1 MAKGELKTELEIV
14 QEDSPEIELEMT
26 PAAEEKPKR
35 KPRKARKKKESND
48 LVNELDEASGSEEP
62 KRNVVKRFIDLVRD
76 ERTHKIFG
84 LALVLFS
91 VYTAVAIG
99 SYFFTWQ
106 TDQDKVKQFSWG
118 LLFDNS
124 IAVNNALGRLGAFVS
139 HNLIYNSFGV
149 ISSIWILFTVAAGV
163 TLMLKR
169 RVFNLSG
176 ILKTCLLTSVV
187 CSTTLAFIFQSSV
200 FPWGGA
206 FGGMTAGY
214 FLKMLGQVG
223 TAGLLIASV
232 LGLGIWMFNFDF
244 NKLIPKSRPKMM
256 EDDVDFAGA
265 TTAATAVA
273 PQQTF
278 ATNPSAQIIEPKPQ
292 PFEPQ
297 QPSLLENIV
306 SVFNPSPTPPV
317 VEEDG
322 FETVAKQVKQK
333 QEANEDGLTLDV
345 VETPVE
351 ELVTENEVGKL
362 GTQYDPTLD
371 LSGYQFPS
379 LDLLQQYG
387 TEKVKVDTE
396 ELERNKDQI
405 VQTLQHYN
413 IDIQK
418 IKATVGPTVTLYE
431 IVPAPGVRISKI
443 KNLEDDIAL
452 SLAALGIRIIAPI
465 PGKGTIGIEVP
476 NVNKE
481 TVSMRTLLASEK
493 FQHAQMELPVALGK
507 TISNEIFVAD
517 LAKMPHL
524 LMAGATGQGKS
535 VGINAILA
543 SLLYK
548 KHPAQLK
555 FVMVD
560 PKKVELSI
568 YSTIEKH
575 FLAKLPGEEDPII
588 VDTKKV
594 IHTLKALCI
603 EMDTRYDLL
612 KTAQVR
618 NLREY
623 NEKFLNRQLNPQNG
637 HKFLPYIVLVI
648 DEFADLIMTAGK
660 EVEMPIARLAQLARA
675 IGIHLII
682 ATQRPSVNIITGS
695 IKANFPARIAFRV
708 SAKVDSKTILDGSG
722 ADQLIGRGDMLFS
735 LGSEMIRLQCGFI
748 DTPEVEKVV
757 NHISSQ
763 QGYAAA
769 MMLPEVVDETED
781 GGIEKFDSSQRDD
794 FFDEAAKLIVM
805 SQQGSTSLIQRKLQL
820 GYNRAGRL
828 MDQLEAA
835 GIVGP
840 ARGSKPR
847 EVLMKDPMQL
857 DQFLNGL

>member
-14 QEDSPEIELEMT
+14 QEDSPELEIEM
-26 PAAEEKPKR
+26 AVEEKPKR
-35 KPRKARKKKESND
+35 KRKARKKKESND
-48 LVNELDEASGSEEP
+48 LVNELDDVNSSDEP
-62 KRNVVKRFIDLVRD
+62 KRNVIKRFIELVKD

-106 TDQDKVKQFSWG
+106 TDQDKVKQFSWS

-139 HNLIYNSFGV
+139 HNLIYNSFGI
-149 ISSIWILFTVAAGV
+149 ISAIWILFTVAAGI

-169 RVFNLSG
+169 RVFNLAA
-176 ILKTCLLTSVV
+176 ILKTSLLASVV
-187 CSTTLAFIFQSSV
+187 CSTTLAFIFQSSA

-232 LGLGIWMFNFDF
+232 LALGIWMFNIDF

-265 TTAATAVA
+265 TTSSATAVT

-322 FETVAKQVKQK
+322 FERVAKQVRQK
-333 QEANEDGLTLDV
+333 QEQNEDGLTLDL
-345 VETPVE
+345 VETPTE
-351 ELVTENEVGKL
+351 ELMQENEVGKI

-387 TEKVKVDTE
+387 TEKVKIDTE

-476 NVNKE
+476 NINKE

-594 IHTLKALCI
+594 VHTLKALCI
-603 EMDTRYDLL
+603 EMDQRYDLL
-612 KTAQVR
+612 KSAGSR

-660 EVEMPIARLAQLARA
+660 EVELPIARLAQLARA

-682 ATQRPSVNIITGS
+682 ATQRPSVNIITGT

-763 QGYAAA
+763 QGYAQA
-769 MMLPEVVDETED
+769 MMLPEVHDETED
-781 GGIEKFDSSQRDD
+781 SGLEKFDASQRDD
-794 FFDEAAKLIVM
+794 YFEEAAKLIVT

-847 EVLMKDPMQL
+847 EVLVKDFQQL

>member
-1 MAKGELKTELEIV
+1 MAKGELKSELEIV
-14 QEDSPEIELEMT
+14 QEDSPEMEIEMSVN
-26 PAAEEKPKR
+26 EKPKR
-35 KPRKARKKKESND
+35 KRQTRKKKESND
-48 LVNELDEASGSEEP
+48 LTNELDEPSLTNGS
-62 KRNVVKRFIDLVRD
+62 KRNVVRRVVDFVRD

-84 LALVLFS
+84 LVLVLFS

-106 TDQDKVKQFSWG
+106 TDQDKVKQASWG

-124 IAVNNALGRLGAFVS
+124 ISVNNALGRLGAFVS

-149 ISSIWILFTVAAGV
+149 VSAIWILFTVAAGI

-169 RVFNLSG
+169 RVFNLAG
-176 ILKTCLLTSVV
+176 ILKASLLTSVI
-187 CSTTLAFIFQSSV
+187 CSTALAFIFQASA

-206 FGGMTAGY
+206 FGGMTAVY

-244 NKLIPKSRPKMM
+244 NKLIPTSRPKMM
-256 EDDVDFAGA
+256 EDDLDFAGGL
-265 TTAATAVA
+265 TAAAA
-273 PQQTF
+273 PQTF
-278 ATNPSAQIIEPKPQ
+278 GTNASADIVEPKPK

-297 QPSLLENIV
+297 QSSMLENIV

-322 FETVAKQVKQK
+322 FETVARQVKQRK
-333 QEANEDGLTLDV
+333 EEASEEGLTLDV

-351 ELVTENEVGKL
+351 EYVEENEVGKI

-387 TEKVKVDTE
+387 TEKVKIDTE

-493 FQHAQMELPVALGK
+493 FQHAQMELPIALGK

-555 FVMVD
+555 FVMID

-568 YSTIEKH
+568 YSHIEKH

-588 VDTKKV
+588 VDTKKA

-603 EMDTRYDLL
+603 EMDTRY
-612 KTAQVR
+612 
-618 NLREY
+618 
-623 NEKFLNRQLNPQNG
+623 
-637 HKFLPYIVLVI
+637 
-648 DEFADLIMTAGK
+648 
-660 EVEMPIARLAQLARA
+660 
-675 IGIHLII
+675 
-682 ATQRPSVNIITGS
+682 
-695 IKANFPARIAFRV
+695 
-708 SAKVDSKTILDGSG
+708 
-722 ADQLIGRGDMLFS
+722 
-735 LGSEMIRLQCGFI
+735 
-748 DTPEVEKVV
+748 
-757 NHISSQ
+757 
-763 QGYAAA
+763 
-769 MMLPEVVDETED
+769 
-781 GGIEKFDSSQRDD
+781 
-794 FFDEAAKLIVM
+794 
-805 SQQGSTSLIQRKLQL
+805 
-820 GYNRAGRL
+820 
-828 MDQLEAA
+828 
-835 GIVGP
+835 
-840 ARGSKPR
+840 
-847 EVLMKDPMQL
+847 
-857 DQFLNGL
+857 